1 MKTAVLSAW
10 CMLGGENSCFSIK
23 DCDRSKYKM
32 RITSEKVL
40 QVRKRVSKKVS
51 KKAGQ
56 SKSIL
61 LVLTLLFVRLLKLKA
76 RLVLFLLLCLRR
88 VCDRI
93 DHGSHEKC
101 AHNIDH
107 GVLL

>member
-1 MKTAVLSAW
+1 
-10 CMLGGENSCFSIK
+10 MLGGENSCFSIK

-40 QVRKRVSKKVS
+40 QVRKRVSKK
-51 KKAGQ
+51 AGQ
-56 SKSIL
+56 SKPIL

-76 RLVLFLLLCLRR
+76 RLVLFLLLRLRR

>member
-1 MKTAVLSAW
+1 
-10 CMLGGENSCFSIK
+10 MLGGEDSCFSIK

-32 RITSEKVL
+32 RITSEKVP
-40 QVRKRVSKKVS
+40 QVRKRVSKK
-51 KKAGQ
+51 AGQ
-56 SKSIL
+56 LKPIL
-61 LVLTLLFVRLLKLKA
+61 LVLTLLFVQLLKLEA
-76 RLVLFLLLCLRR
+76 RLVLFLLLRLRR

-101 AHNIDH
+101 AHNINH

>member
-1 MKTAVLSAW
+1 
-10 CMLGGENSCFSIK
+10 MLGGEDSCFSMK
-23 DCDRSKYKM
+23 DCDRSKYKI

-40 QVRKRVSKKVS
+40 QVRKKVS

-56 SKSIL
+56 LKPIL
-61 LVLTLLFVRLLKLKA
+61 LVLTLLFVQLLKLEA
-76 RLVLFLLLCLRR
+76 RLVLFLLLRLRR

>member
-1 MKTAVLSAW
+1 MKTAVLSVW
-10 CMLGGENSCFSIK
+10 CMSGGEDSCFSIK

-40 QVRKRVSKKVS
+40 QVRKRVSKK
-51 KKAGQ
+51 AGQ
-56 SKSIL
+56 SKPIL

-76 RLVLFLLLCLRR
+76 RLVFFLLFRLRCISNR
-88 VCDRI
+88 VDDGCHEERA
-93 DHGSHEKC
+93 DH
-101 AHNIDH
+101 IDH

>member
-1 MKTAVLSAW
+1 MKTAVLSVW
-10 CMLGGENSCFSIK
+10 CMSGGEDSCFSIK

-40 QVRKRVSKKVS
+40 QVRKRVSKK
-51 KKAGQ
+51 AGQ
-56 SKSIL
+56 LKPIL
-61 LVLTLLFVRLLKLKA
+61 LVLTLLFVQLLKLEA
-76 RLVLFLLLCLRR
+76 RLVLFLLLRLRR

>member
-1 MKTAVLSAW
+1 
-10 CMLGGENSCFSIK
+10 MLGGENSCFSIK
-23 DCDRSKYKM
+23 DCDRSNHKI

-40 QVRKRVSKKVS
+40 QVRKKVS

-56 SKSIL
+56 LKPIL
-61 LVLTLLFVRLLKLKA
+61 LVLTLLFVQLLKLEA
-76 RLVLFLLLCLRR
+76 RLVLFLLRLRR

>member
-1 MKTAVLSAW
+1 MS
-10 CMLGGENSCFSIK
+10 GGEDSCFSIK

-32 RITSEKVL
+32 RITSEKESV
-40 QVRKRVSKKVS
+40 KKVS

-56 SKSIL
+56 LKPIL
-61 LVLTLLFVRLLKLKA
+61 LVLTLLFVQLLKLEA
-76 RLVLFLLLCLRR
+76 RLVLFLLLRLRR

>member
-1 MKTAVLSAW
+1 
-10 CMLGGENSCFSIK
+10 MLGGEDSCFSIK
-23 DCDRSKYKM
+23 DCDRSKYKI
-32 RITSEKVL
+32 RITVGKVL
-40 QVRKRVSKKVS
+40 QVRKKVS

-56 SKSIL
+56 LKPIL
-61 LVLTLLFVRLLKLKA
+61 LVLTLLFVQLLKLKA
-76 RLVLFLLLCLRR
+76 RLVLFLLLRLRR

>member
-1 MKTAVLSAW
+1 METAVLSVW
-10 CMLGGENSCFSIK
+10 CMSGGEDSCFSIN
-23 DCDRSKYKM
+23 CDRSKYKM

-40 QVRKRVSKKVS
+40 QVRKKVS

-56 SKSIL
+56 LKPIL

-76 RLVLFLLLCLRR
+76 RLVLFLLLRLRR

>member
-1 MKTAVLSAW
+1 MKTAVLSVW
-10 CMLGGENSCFSIK
+10 SMSGGEDSCFSIK

-40 QVRKRVSKKVS
+40 QVRKRVSKK
-51 KKAGQ
+51 AGQ
-56 SKSIL
+56 SKPIL

-76 RLVLFLLLCLRR
+76 RLVLFLLLRLRR

>member
-1 MKTAVLSAW
+1 MKTAVLSVW
-10 CMLGGENSCFSIK
+10 CMSGGEDSCFSIK
-23 DCDRSKYKM
+23 DCDRSNQKI
-32 RITSEKVL
+32 RITVGKVL
-40 QVRKRVSKKVS
+40 QVRKKVS

-56 SKSIL
+56 LKPIL
-61 LVLTLLFVRLLKLKA
+61 LVLTLLFVQLLKLEA
-76 RLVLFLLLCLRR
+76 RLVLFLLLRLRR

>member
-1 MKTAVLSAW
+1 MKTAVLSVW
-10 CMLGGENSCFSIK
+10 CMSGGEDSCFSIK
-23 DCDRSKYKM
+23 DCDRSNHKI
-32 RITSEKVL
+32 RITVGKVL
-40 QVRKRVSKKVS
+40 QVRKKVS

-56 SKSIL
+56 LKPIL
-61 LVLTLLFVRLLKLKA
+61 LVLTLLFVQLLKLEA
-76 RLVLFLLLCLRR
+76 RLVLFLLLRLRC

>member
-1 MKTAVLSAW
+1 MKTAVLSVW
-10 CMLGGENSCFSIK
+10 CMSGGEDSCFSIK

-40 QVRKRVSKKVS
+40 QVRKRVSKK
-51 KKAGQ
+51 AGQ
-56 SKSIL
+56 SKPIL

-76 RLVLFLLLCLRR
+76 RLVLFLLLRL

>member
-1 MKTAVLSAW
+1 
-10 CMLGGENSCFSIK
+10 MLGGENSCFSIK
-23 DCDRSKYKM
+23 DCDRSNHKI
-32 RITSEKVL
+32 RITVGKVL
-40 QVRKRVSKKVS
+40 QVRKKVS

-56 SKSIL
+56 LKPIL
-61 LVLTLLFVRLLKLKA
+61 LVLLLKLEA
-76 RLVLFLLLCLRR
+76 RLVLFLLLRLRR

>member
-1 MKTAVLSAW
+1 MKTAVLSVW
-10 CMLGGENSCFSIK
+10 CMSGGEDSCFSIK
-23 DCDRSKYKM
+23 DCARSKYKM

-40 QVRKRVSKKVS
+40 QVRKRVSKK
-51 KKAGQ
+51 AGQ
-56 SKSIL
+56 SKPIL

-76 RLVLFLLLCLRR
+76 RLVLFLLLRLRR

>member
-1 MKTAVLSAW
+1 MKTAVLSVW
-10 CMLGGENSCFSIK
+10 CMSGGEDSCFSIK

-40 QVRKRVSKKVS
+40 QVRKRVSKK
-51 KKAGQ
+51 AGQ
-56 SKSIL
+56 SKPIL

-76 RLVLFLLLCLRR
+76 RLVLFLRLRR